1 MNRII
6 LIGRT
11 TAEPELKYLPNGGTA
26 VTNFTLAVD
35 RNYKREGQP
44 TADFIPVVIF
54 GKQAESTAQYVG
66 KGKMVGVSGRL
77 QVRSYDAKDG
87 SKRYVSEVIADEV
100 KFLEWAEKTNNYNID
115 GFTDLTPID
124 DGDIPF

>member
-1 MNRII
+1 MRI
-6 LIGRT
+6 
-11 TAEPELKYLPNGGTA
+11 GGTA
-26 VTNFTLAVD
+26 VTNFRLAVD

-100 KFLEWAEKTNNYNID
+100 KFLEWAEKTDNYNT
-115 GFTDLTPID
+115 GSFTDLTPID
-124 DGDIPF
+124 DSDIPF